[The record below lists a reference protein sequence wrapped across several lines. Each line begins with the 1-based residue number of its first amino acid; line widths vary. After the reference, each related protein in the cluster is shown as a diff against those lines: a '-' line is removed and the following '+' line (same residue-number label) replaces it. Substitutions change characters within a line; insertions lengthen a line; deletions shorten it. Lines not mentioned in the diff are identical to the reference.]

1 MQGWSHLLS
10 THRVALCAFHRA
22 CMYPLVSS
30 SQHGSWVRRESS
42 GIFTWRTS
50 KLRPREGTCPESLS
64 RLWGVWTEPL
74 LSPVAQPCGE
84 EAEAL
89 SSLLRCWLAPAFPSL
104 ALTPGVMCC
113 PLQALSWLCHC
124 DRPGECLCCWGKNWG
139 RTPPRPQRIEERL
152 CGSII
157 SLFWSPHGILW
168 LYESEFFGCEWH
180 KPSLINLT
188 KNKCIW
194 MIGSS
199 LRIRGKAGE
208 PVFREG
214 RFRIAL
220 GEEAASLPRALL
232 CRQMSSKKDNTLC
245 LVMMSTGSAVRLDP
259 PLTSSVYL
267 GMSLCFL
274 ISKMGEITVS
284 TS

>member
-1 MQGWSHLLS
+1 
-10 THRVALCAFHRA
+10 
-22 CMYPLVSS
+22 
-30 SQHGSWVRRESS
+30 
-42 GIFTWRTS
+42 
-50 KLRPREGTCPESLS
+50 
-64 RLWGVWTEPL
+64 
-74 LSPVAQPCGE
+74 
-84 EAEAL
+84 
-89 SSLLRCWLAPAFPSL
+89 
-104 ALTPGVMCC
+104 
-113 PLQALSWLCHC
+113 
-124 DRPGECLCCWGKNWG
+124 
-139 RTPPRPQRIEERL
+139 
-152 CGSII
+152 
-157 SLFWSPHGILW
+157 
-168 LYESEFFGCEWH
+168 
-180 KPSLINLT
+180 
-188 KNKCIW
+188 